1 MVIGIELMLILLFC
15 VLIGVNSFVLG
26 RRTHAE
32 KRAEAEKATQEDEV
46 DTLLK
51 AVAEARSENA
61 RLKERLE
68 VLERLATD
76 EDTQLSRE
84 IEKLRRRDKRRGDD
98 EDRPSA

>member
-1 MVIGIELMLILLFC
+1 MVIGIELMLIVLFC

-26 RRTHAE
+26 RRSSAE

-46 DTLLK
+46 DALLK
-51 AVAEARSENA
+51 AVSEAHAENA

-76 EDTQLSRE
+76 EDEQLKRE
-84 IEKLRRRDKRRGDD
+84 INKLRKNDKRRSDD
-98 EDRPSA
+98 DDRPSA

>member
-26 RRTHAE
+26 RRTQAE

-46 DTLLK
+46 DALLN

-84 IEKLRRRDKRRGDD
+84 IEKLRRRDRRPGDD
-98 EDRPSA
+98 EDRPGA